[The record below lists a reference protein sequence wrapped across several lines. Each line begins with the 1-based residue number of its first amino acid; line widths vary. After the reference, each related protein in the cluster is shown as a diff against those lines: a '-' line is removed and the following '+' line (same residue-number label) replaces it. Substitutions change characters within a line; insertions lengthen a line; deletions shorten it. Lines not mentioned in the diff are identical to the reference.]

1 MSKRM
6 SAVLL
11 LAMACLVLATPA
23 FASEEGKKEDP
34 ANTTL
39 GWTFRWINFA
49 VVAVSLG
56 YLLVKKAPPFFR
68 GRAAKI
74 VSAISE
80 SKQIKEEADRRLREA
95 EEKLARLD
103 QEVAEL
109 RVVAKKDAEAE
120 AARIRLLAREEEKKV
135 QHAGQAEMEAAERAA
150 RMELKA
156 TAAKLAVDRAE
167 ALIRKQMTPEAQAGL
182 VKAFV
187 ENLN

>member
-1 MSKRM
+1 MSRRIV
-6 SAVLL
+6 ALLL
-11 LAMACLVLATPA
+11 LAMICLMVAAPA
-23 FASEEGKKEDP
+23 FASEEGKNEEP

-39 GWTFRWINFA
+39 GWIFRWINFA
-49 VVAVSLG
+49 IVALSLG
-56 YLLVKKAPPFFR
+56 YLLVKKAPAFFR

-74 VSAISE
+74 VSEISD

-103 QEVAEL
+103 KEVAEL
-109 RVVAKKDAEAE
+109 RVTAKKDAQAEAE
-120 AARIRLLAREEEKKV
+120 RIRLLAQEEERKV
-135 QHAGQAEMEAAERAA
+135 QRAGQAEMEAAERAA

-156 TAAKLAVDRAE
+156 MAAQLAVKRAE